1 MNKRFSTSYSWSYL
15 YPYAQ
20 KLYGTGNLPSVKKSF
35 VQLLGDAVDK
45 GIMVV
50 ATTQCS
56 TGSVMMGHYA
66 TGLALKEVGVVSA
79 NDMTVEATACKAA
92 YLFGLVKNNSF
103 CMVLPHR

>member
-1 MNKRFSTSYSWSYL
+1 MNIFGMSNMSRCSTSNNQSCL
-15 YPYAQ
+15 YPYTH

-35 VQLLGDAVDK
+35 VKLLGDAVDK

-66 TGLALKEVGVVSA
+66 TGLALKEAGVISA

-92 YLFGLVKNNSF
+92 YLFG
-103 CMVLPHR
+103 